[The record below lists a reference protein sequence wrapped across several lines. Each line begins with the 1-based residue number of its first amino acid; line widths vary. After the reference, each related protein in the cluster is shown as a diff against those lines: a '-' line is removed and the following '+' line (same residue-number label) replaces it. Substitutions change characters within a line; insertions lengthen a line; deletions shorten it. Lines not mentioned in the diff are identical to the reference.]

1 MVQLSC
7 GRQKCCKC
15 GFYSN
20 SRLFYEN
27 AGKCWRGE
35 AAHVLPSDAAEF
47 SWNSVC
53 AQGCQMWCVVTLGAI
68 LPQVLHTFPVSLDF
82 TSIFPLT
89 ENLAVFIICPCVL
102 SVPHPYI
109 SRPFSDVTFL
119 EAFSESF
126 VIIPVCSI
134 VAEMT
139 NTLIV
144 LLQVFINIFK
154 GFFSSSEFY
163 AIVSLNCCLQV
174 KPITCQGFQKRKE
187 AACLEIFH
195 QSCSFFTSST
205 FLLGNCLYFSSWA
218 EFTKELWNG
227 FQLLSFI
234 VNTGWIIV
242 PPMGKIWK
250 KQFPLC
256 EDFF

>member
-1 MVQLSC
+1 M
-7 GRQKCCKC
+7 
-15 GFYSN
+15 
-20 SRLFYEN
+20 
-27 AGKCWRGE
+27 
-35 AAHVLPSDAAEF
+35 
-47 SWNSVC
+47 
-53 AQGCQMWCVVTLGAI
+53 VTLGAI

-139 NTLIV
+139 NTSIV

-154 GFFSSSEFY
+154 GFFPQ
-163 AIVSLNCCLQV
+163 VSFMLLSLLIAVFRLN
-174 KPITCQGFQKRKE
+174 
-187 AACLEIFH
+187 
-195 QSCSFFTSST
+195 
-205 FLLGNCLYFSSWA
+205 
-218 EFTKELWNG
+218 
-227 FQLLSFI
+227 QLLVRAFKR
-234 VNTGWIIV
+234 
-242 PPMGKIWK
+242 GKRL
-250 KQFPLC
+250 PA
-256 EDFF
+256 